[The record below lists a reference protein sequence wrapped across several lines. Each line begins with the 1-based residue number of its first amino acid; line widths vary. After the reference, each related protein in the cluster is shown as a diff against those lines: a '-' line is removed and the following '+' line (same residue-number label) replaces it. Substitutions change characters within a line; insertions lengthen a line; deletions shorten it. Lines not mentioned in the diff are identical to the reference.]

1 MINNDKCAK
10 LFVEALEKKMPLGGL
25 EGYTEGSI
33 PSEVHSVGP
42 HQSLQKYTLTE
53 ADPADIFLQWSE
65 FVGLSKDNRPV

>member
-1 MINNDKCAK
+1 
-10 LFVEALEKKMPLGGL
+10 MPLGGL

-42 HQSLQKYTLTE
+42 HQSLQKYTFTE